1 MALVNF
7 PTMPDITFLSGRSLL
22 HWAECATDEL
32 VARRVEIN
40 SLNVFPV
47 PDADTGSNM
56 AHTMHAAVEAVHQ
69 FIAQAS
75 AETPNA
81 ESQELSASDV
91 ATALASGAVRGARGN
106 SGVVLSQ
113 VLRGIAQAA
122 NSGVINAACVQKS
135 LLNALDF
142 VAAAI
147 TDPVEGTVITVLRA
161 AAFSAR
167 SCDTDNLYE
176 VVTVAAEAARV
187 ALHNTPSQLTVL
199 REAGVVDAGGQGLV
213 ILLDALVDAVLTDPM
228 NLAHQGES
236 AQGPIAD
243 HACPSPT
250 ELSRRPHFHSFP
262 QHEQEAFLEVMFYIE
277 DADLDALRGELFPLG
292 DSLVIAG
299 IGKKAGTIHIHTC
312 DAGRVIEQAYA
323 MGRVS
328 DLRIEVLP
336 SLGSVDHPTRI
347 VLALA
352 PEGTLA
358 QLYSAAGALVVVR
371 KGKQFAI
378 VGSTDLGQEPTPL
391 TDGVAIV
398 NELISRSHESGATE
412 VILLPN
418 GMLTRGEMA
427 SVERS
432 TRSFKQS
439 ITILPT
445 GSLVRGLAAL
455 SMHDSSQALA
465 VDTYAMAEAITG
477 MRTAKINAT
486 SQAALTVVG
495 ACAKGDYAATMGSET
510 IAVNED
516 IYACVQQAL
525 RKMLDGG
532 GERVTIIAL
541 NSLGFNQS
549 TVAAM
554 LPPNS
559 ELDLTIYLADH
570 VDSLVEIG
578 VE

>member
-1 MALVNF
+1 MAIVNF
-7 PTMPDITFLSGRSLL
+7 STMPDITFLSGRSLL

-32 VARRVEIN
+32 VARRAEIN

-69 FIAQAS
+69 LIAS
-75 AETPNA
+75 AGGETLHDEP
-81 ESQELSASDV
+81 QELSASDV

-122 NSGVINAACVQKS
+122 NSGVIDASCIRRS

-187 ALHNTPSQLTVL
+187 ALHNTPSQLAVL

-228 NLAHQGES
+228 NAAHCGQDFQGEAAGHDSHHS
-236 AQGPIAD
+236 A
-243 HACPSPT
+243 
-250 ELSRRPHFHSFP
+250 ELSHRPHSRSFS
-262 QHEQEAFLEVMFYIE
+262 QHGHEAFLEVMFYIE
-277 DADLDALRGELFPLG
+277 DVDLDALRGELLALG

-299 IGKKAGTIHIHTC
+299 IGEKAGTIHIHTF

-323 MGRVS
+323 MGKVS

-336 SLGSVDHPTRI
+336 SLGGTDHLTRI

-358 QLYSAAGALVVVR
+358 QLYNAAGALVVVR

-465 VDTYAMAEAITG
+465 VDTYAMTEAITG
-477 MRTAKINAT
+477 MRTAKIRPT
-486 SQAALTVVG
+486 SKAALTAAG
-495 ACAKGDYAATMGSET
+495 ACTKDDYVATMGSET
-510 IAVNED
+510 IAVDED
-516 IYACVQQAL
+516 IYACAQQAV
-525 RKMLDGG
+525 RRMLDGG
-532 GERVTIIAL
+532 GERITIIAL
-541 NSLGFNQS
+541 ESLGLNES
-549 TVAAM
+549 EIAAM